1 VKGEYDADEARWLLE
16 AQRLR
21 VHEQVGYGTLLE
33 YLERLF
39 GYGPRMA
46 KERLRVAE
54 ALAKLP
60 AIREALASGAL
71 AWSAVREISRV
82 AAPTTEDEWLA
93 AARGKTV
100 REVEEMVS
108 GRKPGDRPSDPA
120 EPVTRHVLRL
130 EISSDALAAFREAR
144 RRIELDVGHSLDDDA
159 AVRMLAHYALGG
171 PDEPGRAPYQIAMTV
186 CKECGR
192 GTRDGSGQ
200 VLEVEPHRIEA
211 ARCDGQEID
220 LTHVGSHAAAAQNI
234 PPRVRRLVWRRDHG
248 RCQVPGCRAAKHL
261 EVHHLRWRSD
271 GGGHDPSNLT
281 AMCDAHH
288 DLVHRGLLV
297 VEGSA
302 PDLVFR
308 HADGTLYGQRGA
320 EEADVVAGLRWMGVP
335 SADARRAEAAA
346 SAAGA
351 EEADVV
357 AGLRRMGVPAADAR
371 RAVAEAAA
379 SGAVRLEE
387 LLRRA
392 LLVLRRTTYASLART
407 SERGEGKF
415 ARGGGSPAGAVPG

>member
-1 VKGEYDADEARWLLE
+1 MRDSMWKKVHEELTRLASVKGEYDADEARWLLE

-33 YLERLF
+33 YLERIL

-46 KERLRVAE
+46 RERLRVAE

-60 AIREALASGAL
+60 AIREALAASVL

-82 AAPTTEDEWLA
+82 AAPTTEDEWLD

-130 EISSDALAAFREAR
+130 EVSSDALAAFRDAR
-144 RRIELDVGHSLDDDA
+144 RRMELDVGHSLDDDA

-200 VLEVEPHRIEA
+200 VLDVEPHRVEA
-211 ARCDGQEID
+211 ARCDGQEVD
-220 LTHVGSHAAAAQNI
+220 LTHVGSHAPPAAQTI

-271 GGGHDPSNLT
+271 GGGHDPLNLT

-297 VEGSA
+297 VEGTA

-308 HADGTLYGQRGA
+308 HADGTLYGHRGD
-320 EEADVVAGLRWMGVP
+320 EADE
-335 SADARRAEAAA
+335 ADAI
-346 SAAGA
+346 
-351 EEADVV
+351 D
-357 AGLRRMGVPAADAR
+357 GLRRMGVTASDAR
-371 RAVAEAAA
+371 TAVAEAAA
-379 SGAVRLEE
+379 SGAVRLED
-387 LLRRA
+387 LLREA
-392 LLVLRRTTYASLART
+392 LRFLGRTTYASRFHRSDRRAP
-407 SERGEGKF
+407 
-415 ARGGGSPAGAVPG
+415 SPPG

>member
-1 VKGEYDADEARWLLE
+1 MRDAMWKKVHAELTRLARAKGEYDADEARWLLE

-21 VHEQVGYGTLLE
+21 VHEQVGYATLLE
-33 YLERLF
+33 YLERIL

-54 ALAKLP
+54 ALARLP

-82 AAPTTEDEWLA
+82 AAPNTEDEWLA

-100 REVEEMVS
+100 REVEEMIS

-130 EISSDALAAFREAR
+130 EISSDALAAFRDAR

-200 VLEVEPHRIEA
+200 VLDVEPHRVEA
-211 ARCDGQEID
+211 ARCDGQEVD
-220 LTHVGSHAAAAQNI
+220 LTHVGPDAPSAAQTI

-297 VEGSA
+297 VEGTRA
-302 PDLVFR
+302 GPRLPACRR
-308 HADGTLYGQRGA
+308 HPL
-320 EEADVVAGLRWMGVP
+320 W
-335 SADARRAEAAA
+335 SARR
-346 SAAGA
+346 
-351 EEADVV
+351 
-357 AGLRRMGVPAADAR
+357 
-371 RAVAEAAA
+371 
-379 SGAVRLEE
+379 
-387 LLRRA
+387 
-392 LLVLRRTTYASLART
+392 
-407 SERGEGKF
+407 RG
-415 ARGGGSPAGAVPG
+415 